1 MEDKAKV
8 TGVNMRVRMCIC
20 VCLCSVCL
28 HVCTAQQTSKPSA
41 HLLLMN
47 KANSR
52 SQGCLQ
58 TWSLFI
64 GKHTHTQTHTHTHI
78 SALFN
83 LIIFD

>member
-8 TGVNMRVRMCIC
+8 TGPSMHVYMCIC
-20 VCLCSVCL
+20 MCVRVCVYVCL

-58 TWSLFI
+58 IWSLFI
-64 GKHTHTQTHTHTHI
+64 GKHTQTYTYTHLC
-78 SALFN
+78 AV
-83 LIIFD
+83 

>member
-8 TGVNMRVRMCIC
+8 TGLSSCA
-20 VCLCSVCL
+20 LAYL
-28 HVCTAQQTSKPSA
+28 HVCLGVRTAQQTSKPSA

-58 TWSLFI
+58 IWSLFI
-64 GKHTHTQTHTHTHI
+64 GKHTQTHI

>member
-8 TGVNMRVRMCIC
+8 TGSSIC
-20 VCLCSVCL
+20 VCVCVCVCL

-58 TWSLFI
+58 IWTLFI
-64 GKHTHTQTHTHTHI
+64 GKHTQTHTQTHTHI
-78 SALFN
+78 SVLFN